1 MMHHY
6 LTDGIFSRHGESP
19 TLFLFI
25 FVFIFFND
33 EFKIIRYTFLSTIVY
48 YFALIKYIYLLAAF
62 LDVGNVLRERDY
74 TVPDIAY
81 SLPISIA
88 WSFPLFD
95 NRSY

>member
-1 MMHHY
+1 M
-6 LTDGIFSRHGESP
+6 LI
-19 TLFLFI
+19 LF
-25 FVFIFFND
+25 
-33 EFKIIRYTFLSTIVY
+33 YY